1 MIFVNNDD
9 VMGKNIRYLRQRE
22 NITLEEFAQRIGLS
36 VSALNAIETGECREI
51 KGWVLNLICDYFST
65 DIQTLVEKKMDNAS

>member
-22 NITLEEFAQRIGLS
+22 NISLEEFAQRIGLS
-36 VSALNAIETGECREI
+36 VSALNAIETGESREMNA
-51 KGWVLNLICDYFST
+51 WVLNLICDYFST
-65 DIQTLVEKKMDNAS
+65 DIQTLVEKKMENAS